1 MLKFAA
7 VFGPDTFKFAPN
19 METIICL
26 CICAV
31 FAIFAIVI
39 GIVAKKHDYKKAP
52 KGMLLLIDWAVERID
67 EFTHD
72 NMGAGFE
79 DFGGIILG
87 VAAFL
92 ISNFLIG
99 IIGLPTP
106 MGYLPIPLTLGLTTF
121 LLIHI
126 TAVRFNKWK
135 YFKRYID
142 PIPVFLPVN
151 LLSMWA
157 PLLSLSLRLFGNAVV
172 GTILL
177 TLVNVGIKNLGDML
191 FTFMA
196 AEPKY
201 IALSSVMT
209 PLLHAYF
216 DAFGALI
223 QALVFVY
230 LTTLLV
236 AHEKPD
242 DYDEQV
248 MARSRK
254 ENK

>member
-1 MLKFAA
+1 MLKYAA
-7 VFGPDTFKFAPN
+7 IFGPDIFKFAPN

-26 CICAV
+26 CLCLAISV
-31 FAIFAIVI
+31 FAIII
-39 GIVAKKHDYKKAP
+39 GAVAKKHDYKKAP

-67 EFTHD
+67 EFVRD
-72 NMGAGFE
+72 NMGLGFE
-79 DFGGIILG
+79 NFGGILLG
-87 VAAFL
+87 ISAFL
-92 ISNFLIG
+92 ISNFIIG
-99 IIGLPTP
+99 VTGLPTP
-106 MGYLPIPLTLGLTTF
+106 MGYLPVPLTLGLTTF

-126 TAVRFNKWK
+126 TAVRFNRMK
-135 YFKRYID
+135 YFKRFIE
-142 PIPVFLPVN
+142 PIFVFLPIN
-151 LLSMWA
+151 LLSMWG
-157 PLLSLSLRLFGNAVV
+157 PLISLSLRLFGNAVA

-177 TLVNVGIKNLGDML
+177 TLVNVGVKNLGDML

-236 AHEKPD
+236 AQEKPD
-242 DYDEQV
+242 DYDERV
-248 MARSRK
+248 IAMSRK